1 MREIDLILLM
11 EDDMTPR
18 NHPASMQ
25 SRTLQIACLALLL
38 TLVGIATHAI
48 AKDVPQA
55 LEAPV
60 FGMGDALTLGAP

>member
-1 MREIDLILLM
+1 
-11 EDDMTPR
+11 
-18 NHPASMQ
+18 MQ